1 MRTEIKVGVLVLV
14 AIVTLAYFVIKIED
28 IGSFQS
34 ADSYVINVRF
44 ENAAGLGVDDP
55 AMLAGVRVG
64 RVSAVRLNMR
74 EGVAEV
80 ELQLLRAVE
89 VHDDAVAIVG
99 STGMLG
105 DRVLDLRPGSP
116 ERPLV
121 AEGGW
126 IRGGD
131 PVSVDQLVEV
141 MSSIGRNLEL
151 TTRTLS
157 SVLGTE
163 EGEASLR
170 EILISVQSVT
180 GRFDEIL
187 SANRAIIDSGFGNM
201 DAAFGN
207 INELSATLK
216 ESLPQLIDQMHSLSA
231 DVSEVMG
238 RSGDGLG
245 SAGANLREVTERLN
259 RSAADLE
266 EILGKANRGEGTVGR
281 LVNESD
287 TIDRLNE
294 ALDSV
299 DDSLAA
305 ADTFFRRVGEA
316 QFSFEWRSE
325 FYQRLESSKNYF
337 GIRMELGDLGSGRGF
352 EFHLVDDN
360 IGGITETNITTQ
372 TFHPFTG
379 DLLTTTLE
387 RKLVRSEGFR
397 VSAVMAQRFGRVQVR
412 GGILESQAGFGI
424 DYFAVQDRLRF
435 IGEVWDLGRDPDPH
449 VKLRFQWNLGSRFF
463 LTGGWDDALRS
474 GLRSYYL
481 GGGYSFTR

>member
-1 MRTEIKVGVLVLV
+1 MRTEIKVGALVLV
-14 AIVTLAYFVIKIED
+14 AIAVLAYFVIKIQD
-28 IGSFQS
+28 IGSFRS
-34 ADSYVINVRF
+34 EDSYVINVRF
-44 ENAAGLGVDDP
+44 DNAAGIGVDDP
-55 AMLAGVRVG
+55 ALLAGVRVG
-64 RVSAVRLNMR
+64 RVSAVRLNMQ

-80 ELQLLRAVE
+80 ELQLMRAVE
-89 VHDDAVAIVG
+89 LHDDAVAIVG

-105 DRVLDLRPGSP
+105 ARVLDLRPGSP
-116 ERPLV
+116 DRPLV
-121 AEGGW
+121 PEGGW

-141 MSSIGRNLEL
+141 MSSIGRNLDV

-157 SVLGTE
+157 AVLGTA

-170 EILISVQSVT
+170 EILINVQSVT

-187 SANRAIIDSGFGNM
+187 AANRAVVDSGFGNM
-201 DAAFGN
+201 DSAFGN

-216 ESLPQLIDQMHSLSA
+216 ESLPQLIDEMRNLSA
-231 DVSEVMG
+231 EVSEVIG

-245 SAGANLREVTERLN
+245 SAGENLLDVTERLQ

-281 LVNESD
+281 LINESD
-287 TIDRLNE
+287 TVDRLNE

-325 FYQRLESSKNYF
+325 FYERLKSSKNYF
-337 GIRMELGDLGSGRGF
+337 GLRLELGEQGSGRGF

-360 IGGITETNITTQ
+360 IGGIDVSNITTQ
-372 TFHPFTG
+372 TFDPISG
-379 DLLTTTLE
+379 DLLSTTLE

-397 VSAVMAQRFGRVQVR
+397 VSAVMAQRFGRLQVR
-412 GGILESQAGFGI
+412 GGILESQAGFGV

-449 VKLRFQWNLGSRFF
+449 VKLRFQWNLSGRFF

-474 GLRSYYL
+474 GLQSYYL
-481 GGGYSFTR
+481 GGGYSFNR

>member
-1 MRTEIKVGVLVLV
+1 MRTEIKVGALVLV
-14 AIVTLAYFVIKIED
+14 AIAVLAYFVIKIQD
-28 IGSFQS
+28 IGSFR
-34 ADSYVINVRF
+34 AEDSYVINVRF
-44 ENAAGLGVDDP
+44 ENAAGLGIDDP
-55 AMLAGVRVG
+55 ALLAGVRVG
-64 RVSAVRLNMR
+64 RVSAVRLNMQ

-80 ELQLLRAVE
+80 ELQLLRTVQ

-105 DRVLDLRPGSP
+105 DRVLDLKPGSP
-116 ERPLV
+116 GRPLV
-121 AEGGW
+121 EEGGW
-126 IRGGD
+126 ISGGD
-131 PVSVDQLVEV
+131 PVSVDQLVDV
-141 MSSIGRNLEL
+141 MSSIGRNLDQ

-157 SVLGTE
+157 AVLGTE

-170 EILISVQSVT
+170 EILINVQSVT
-180 GRFDEIL
+180 GRFNEIL
-187 SANRAIIDSGFGNM
+187 SANRAIVDSGFNNM
-201 DAAFGN
+201 DTAFGN

-216 ESLPQLIDQMHSLSA
+216 ESLPQLIDEMRTLSA
-231 DVSEVMG
+231 DVSGVIDRG
-238 RSGDGLG
+238 GAGLDG
-245 SAGANLREVTERLN
+245 AGENLRDVTERLQ

-287 TIDRLNE
+287 TVDRLNE

-316 QFSFEWRSE
+316 QLSFEWRSE
-325 FYQRLESSKNYF
+325 FYERLESSKNYF
-337 GIRMELGDLGSGRGF
+337 GMRLELGEQGSGRGF
-352 EFHLVDDN
+352 EFHIVDDN

-372 TFHPFTG
+372 TFDPFTG
-379 DLLTTTLE
+379 DLLATELE
-387 RKLVRSEGFR
+387 RKLVRTEGFR
-397 VSAVMAQRFGRVQVR
+397 ISALIAQRFGQFQVR

-424 DYFAVQDRLRF
+424 DYFLAKDRLRF

-449 VKLRFQWNLGSRFF
+449 VKLRFQWNLSGRFF

>member
-1 MRTEIKVGVLVLV
+1 MRTEIKVGALVLV
-14 AIVTLAYFVIKIED
+14 AIAVLAYFVIKIQD
-28 IGSFQS
+28 IGSFRTE
-34 ADSYVINVRF
+34 DSYLINVRF
-44 ENAAGLGVDDP
+44 ENAAGIGVDDP
-55 AMLAGVRVG
+55 ALLAGVRVG
-64 RVSAVRLNMR
+64 RVSAVRLNMQ

-116 ERPLV
+116 GRPLV
-121 AEGGW
+121 GEGGW

-131 PVSVDQLVEV
+131 PVSVDQLVDV
-141 MSSIGRNLEL
+141 MSSIGRNLDQ

-157 SVLGTE
+157 AVLGTE

-170 EILISVQSVT
+170 EILINVQGVT

-187 SANRAIIDSGFGNM
+187 SANRAIVDSGFSNM
-201 DAAFGN
+201 DAAFDN
-207 INELSATLK
+207 INELSVALK
-216 ESLPQLIDQMHSLSA
+216 DSLPQLINEMRSLSA
-231 DVSEVMG
+231 DVSEVID
-238 RSGDGLG
+238 RSGNGLG
-245 SAGANLREVTERLN
+245 SAGDNLREVTERLQ

-287 TIDRLNE
+287 TVDRLNE

-325 FYQRLESSKNYF
+325 FYERLESSKNYF
-337 GIRMELGDLGSGRGF
+337 GLRLELGKQGSGRGF
-352 EFHLVDDN
+352 EFHVVDDN

-372 TFHPFTG
+372 TFDPATG
-379 DLLTTTLE
+379 DLMGTQLE
-387 RKLVRSEGFR
+387 RKLVRTEGFR
-397 VSAVMAQRFGRVQVR
+397 VSALMAQRFGRFQAR
-412 GGILESQAGFGI
+412 GGILESQAGFGL
-424 DYFAVQDRLRF
+424 DYFVAQDRLRF

-449 VKLRFQWNLGSRFF
+449 VKLRFQWNLNGRFF
-463 LTGGWDDALRS
+463 ISGGWDDALRS

-481 GGGYSFTR
+481 GGGYSFSR